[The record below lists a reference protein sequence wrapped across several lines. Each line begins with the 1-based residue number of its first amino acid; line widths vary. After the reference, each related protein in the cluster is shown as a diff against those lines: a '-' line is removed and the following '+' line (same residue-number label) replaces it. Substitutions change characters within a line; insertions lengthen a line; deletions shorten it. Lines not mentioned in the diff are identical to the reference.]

1 MRRRLGFRYLKPTFF
16 SGLFDD
22 PLLLVEIR
30 PLGRSLLF
38 DCGRIHHLAKRV
50 LKSID
55 AIFITHAHMD
65 HFMGIDTFIRSAHV
79 SPRTVNLYG
88 PPGLAAK
95 LSSKLNG
102 YDWNLA
108 EPYWC
113 SFLVQEI
120 HPHET
125 KTFLLPGAEGFPCK
139 SHGSEPRHGSIIYQN
154 RFIKVDAEI
163 LDHRIPV
170 LAFRISEKPCFMVDE
185 ERLAAE
191 GLLKGEWLRDLERRF
206 VRGWEGSVPLTVIRR
221 WEDDRVEEEIEHPLE
236 LYLRIRKEREPA
248 AIGYLT
254 DMGCTTDNLSKVERL
269 LSGLTL
275 LVCECSFLDED
286 RDKAR
291 ESSHLCTGDLNA
303 IVHRLKPR
311 ALLPMHLSKGYIH
324 KSRLLYDELTL
335 PAGVTVL
342 RVPDL
347 ITPKPLI
354 PAEVPP
360 PTIEIH

>member
-1 MRRRLGFRYLKPTFF
+1 MRHRLAFRYLRPVFY

-22 PLLLVEIR
+22 PLLLVEMR

-55 AIFITHAHMD
+55 AIFISHAHMD

-79 SPRTVNLYG
+79 SPRTIRLYG
-88 PPGLAAK
+88 PPGLADK
-95 LSSKLNG
+95 LLSKLNG

-113 SFLVQEI
+113 SFLVHEV
-120 HPHET
+120 HPGET
-125 KTFLLPGAEGFPCK
+125 RSFLLPGAEGFPC
-139 SHGSEPRHGSIIYQN
+139 HPRGAAPRHGSTIYQN
-154 RFIKVDAEI
+154 RFVQVDADI

-191 GLLKGEWLRDLERRF
+191 RLVKGEWLRDLERRF
-206 VRGWEGSVPLTVIRR
+206 IRGWQGTEPLTVIRQLGAGQFK
-221 WEDDRVEEEIEHPLE
+221 EQVSNPVD
-236 LYLRIRKEREPA
+236 LYQRIRKEREPS

-254 DMGCTTDNLSKVERL
+254 DMGFTPDNMARAELL

-275 LVCECSFLDED
+275 LVCECSFLAAD

-291 ESSHLCTGDLNA
+291 ESFHLCSEDLNILIDRLRPCA
-303 IVHRLKPR
+303 I
-311 ALLPMHLSKGYIH
+311 LPMHLSKGYIH
-324 KSRLLYDELTL
+324 KSRLLYQELV
-335 PAGVTVL
+335 PPRGVSVL
-342 RVPDL
+342 RIPDL
-347 ITPKPLI
+347 ITPRPLI
-354 PAEVPP
+354 PAEITPAAV
-360 PTIEIH
+360 E